1 MAKVA
6 WANRAHP
13 KYAVDVLRKG
23 ACDGCAL
30 GVAGLHD
37 WTIDGVHLCTTRLQL
52 LELNTADAL
61 DPVAARRRRPAGGA
75 QLLAAPTARSAR
87 APDATPAGRARL
99 PARSPGTRRSTC
111 SPVALRATTPDR
123 VALYLTSRGI
133 TNETYYVAGKA
144 ARAMGIAQHRLRRA
158 RLPCARRPSA

>member
-1 MAKVA
+1 MGWREQLTGWSPAGWAGLRPNGIGLQKPHHYRDMAKVA

-23 ACDGCAL
+23 TCDGCAL

-61 DPVAARRRRPAGGA
+61 DPALLADVTPLLGRSSSQLRRLGRLAHPMRRRRGEPGFRRISWGEALDVLAG
-75 QLLAAPTARSAR
+75 
-87 APDATPAGRARL
+87 
-99 PARSPGTRRSTC
+99 
-111 SPVALRATTPDR
+111 ALRATTPDR

-133 TNETYYVAGKA
+133 
-144 ARAMGIAQHRLRRA
+144 
-158 RLPCARRPSA
+158 

>member
-1 MAKVA
+1 MGLREQLRGWRPSGWASWRPNGAGLQKPHHYRDMAKVA

-61 DPVAARRRRPAGGA
+61 DPVVLSDVDACLLYTSDAA
-75 QLLAAPTARSAR
+75 
-87 APDATPAGRARL
+87 D
-99 PARSPGTRRSTC
+99 
-111 SPVALRATTPDR
+111 
-123 VALYLTSRGI
+123 
-133 TNETYYVAGKA
+133 E
-144 ARAMGIAQHRLRRA
+144 
-158 RLPCARRPSA
+158 